1 MELLVRQAVPTHRET
16 GGTVSGDNSMVHVLA
31 SIGFSFVALATL
43 SFIVL
48 MLAASREAI
57 VLALG
62 VGQAPKAHVPRHPV
76 RIRTAGRW
84 QATQTASVQ
93 PQRAV
98 A

>member
-1 MELLVRQAVPTHRET
+1 
-16 GGTVSGDNSMVHVLA
+16 MVHVLA
-31 SIGFSFVALATL
+31 SIGFTLVALASL

-57 VLALG
+57 LAALG
-62 VGQAPKAHVPRHPV
+62 VGQTASVYTPRRPV

-84 QATQTASVQ
+84 QATQTASAQ